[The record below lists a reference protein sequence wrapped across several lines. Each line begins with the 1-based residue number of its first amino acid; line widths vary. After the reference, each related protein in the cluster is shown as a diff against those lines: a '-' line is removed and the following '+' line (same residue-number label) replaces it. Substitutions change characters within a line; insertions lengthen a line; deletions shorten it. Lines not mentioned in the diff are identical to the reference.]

1 MAAETKPITPEELLD
16 LLKLNERDHVADLGC
31 GTGFLTIPIARIVN
45 TDVHAV
51 DLDRG
56 ALEELKRRA
65 DEMRVENILYEHMS
79 LEYIHFSQNTLHKVI
94 TRFVL
99 HELPN
104 LVKVIQDLRDM
115 LRDDGLW
122 LIIETEALP
131 QEDRLPSD
139 DLMRKLQSA
148 GYEVEKGYLRETIYY
163 LIARK
168 AVRRPGL

>member
-1 MAAETKPITPEELLD
+1 MAAETNSITSEELLD
-16 LLKLNERDHVADLGC
+16 LLELNERDHVADLGC
-31 GTGFLTIPIARIVN
+31 GTGFLTIPIARIVS

-65 DEMRVENILYEHMS
+65 EELQVENILYEHMS
-79 LEYIHFSQNTLHKVI
+79 FEYIRFSQNTLHKVI

-115 LRDDGLW
+115 LKDDGLW

-131 QEDRLPSD
+131 QGDSLSSD
-139 DLMRKLQSA
+139 DLVRKLQSA
-148 GYEVEKGYLRETIYY
+148 GYEVERGYLRSTIYY

-168 AVRRPGL
+168 AVRRSSL